1 MANSIIANTPDQ
13 HGFIMVGTNILYI
26 CHLPMFNMQNHM
38 YQITLEVTIP
48 DYAKSQYLK
57 DKILNPESFYVLGNI
72 QGDLFTI
79 PDLMLGKTQNFVSD
93 IFRGMPEDPNKD
105 EPLIHN
111 VPTLVKRVV
120 YARHFDF
127 GITYPS
133 DLTYVV
139 FGNSQEAFLDHYM
152 AKEEDFMNLVELTEV
167 PNWLPADQLAI
178 SSNLGFVNYNN
189 TPTPT
194 RSPLMTAGTYEV
206 NFQGQSES
214 YALQVGKSFYFDTA
228 ILNMPLMQ
236 EKVAIIR

>member
-13 HGFIMVGTNILYI
+13 HGFIMAGTNILYI
-26 CHLPMFNMQNHM
+26 CHLPMFSTQNHM
-38 YQITLEVTIP
+38 YQITLEVAIP

-57 DKILNPESFYVLGNI
+57 DKILNPASFYVLGNI

-79 PDLMLGKTQNFVSD
+79 PDLMLGKRQSFVAD

-105 EPLIHN
+105 EALIHN

-133 DLTYVV
+133 DLSYVV

-152 AKEEDFMNLVELTEV
+152 TKEEDFMNLVELTEV

-178 SSNLGFVNYNN
+178 SSNLGFVNYSNV
-189 TPTPT
+189 PTPLKT
-194 RSPLMTAGTYEV
+194 PLMQGTYEV
-206 NFQGQSES
+206 NFQGQPES

-228 ILNMPLMQ
+228 ILNMPLIQ
-236 EKVAIIR
+236 EKVAILR